1 MNRLG
6 TAPILLRLEG
16 VVVLGASVLA
26 YASLGAPW
34 LLFALL
40 ILAPDLSI
48 LGYLGGPRI
57 GAVFYNLAHTYA
69 APALLA
75 ALALVRLQ
83 PDLVAAALIWTAHI
97 GLDRALGF
105 GLKLPTGFKD
115 THLGRLGP
123 SGELG
128 T

>member
-1 MNRLG
+1 M
-6 TAPILLRLEG
+6 
-16 VVVLGASVLA
+16 LA
-26 YASLGAPW
+26 YTSLGAPW

-40 ILAPDLSI
+40 ILAPDVSM
-48 LGYLGGPRI
+48 LGYLGGPRV
-57 GAVFYNLAHTYA
+57 GAVLYNLAHTYA

-75 ALALVRLQ
+75 TLALIRLE
-83 PDLVAAALIWTAHI
+83 PELVAAALIWTAHI

-105 GLKLPTGFKD
+105 GLKLPTGFRD

-123 SGELG
+123 SRELE